1 MNLQRHE
8 AKYVI
13 PPELV
18 PEIIDYITPFCV
30 PDKNGQGPH
39 GEYIINTLQLD
50 SPDLALHYAK
60 EREACERFKL
70 RIRTYGTERSDCP
83 VFLEVKQKSGHVIIK
98 RRVSIDAAL
107 WSKDIVLRPEMM
119 PDFTSPEQ
127 KDNYLTF
134 VRLVK
139 EIGAEPTVLIRY
151 TRKSFVGKCDNY
163 ARVTFDR
170 RLLYQPADKD
180 NWDLWGKGK
189 VWHCMDSALYQRK
202 NFDFSG
208 VILELKTLNDA
219 PQWMIDTVIKF
230 NLERMG
236 NCKYSTALWA
246 ESIFRG
252 TPSNIF
258 GMQDEMLFG

>member
-1 MNLQRHE
+1 MDLLRHE

-13 PPELV
+13 PASLV
-18 PEIIDYITPFCV
+18 PEIIDYISHFCA
-30 PDKNGQGPH
+30 PDKNGKGPE
-39 GEYIINTLQLD
+39 GEYVINTLQLD

-60 EREACERFKL
+60 ENEAVNRFKL
-70 RIRTYGTERSDCP
+70 RVRTYGTDHKAP
-83 VFLEVKQKSGHVIIK
+83 VFLEIKQKYKQIIIK
-98 RRVSIDAAL
+98 RRMSMRADQWGEDV
-107 WSKDIVLRPEMM
+107 IVNPRLDLGFKSE
-119 PDFTSPEQ
+119 TQ
-127 KDNYLTF
+127 KNNYLTF

-139 EIGAEPTVLIRY
+139 EIGAKPTVLIRY
-151 TRKSFVGKCDNY
+151 TRKSFFGKFDHY

-170 RLLYQPADKD
+170 QLLYQPAE

-189 VWHCMDSALYQRK
+189 VWRGMDSVLAQRK
-202 NFDFSG
+202 DFNYSG

-246 ESIFRG
+246 ESLFRG
-252 TPSNIF
+252 TPNSVF
-258 GMQDEMLFG
+258 GMQDDMLFG